1 MPAGKKSTKT
11 RLIEAALDLFA
22 ERGVTD
28 TTTKAVADRAQV
40 NEVTLF
46 RHFGSKHG
54 LLLAVM
60 EDSAVLAQL
69 GKSLL
74 EQATSKA
81 SLAQVLEDYAQVSL
95 DALEKVPELV
105 RSVVG
110 EAGQY
115 PPENRLALGQGLT
128 EANKYVAKHL
138 ARAIAKEGLESRF
151 PPETLTSLLNGL
163 LLGYFTIESTIEG
176 DELWLEREYF
186 LASLVE
192 LFLHGA
198 IVTATQ
204 TNIIPKTRLSQV
216 DREPIQDLPANLV
229 RSLFRQ
235 AKKQGRQ
242 EYALVYV
249 LFGAGL
255 STQEVIGLE
264 RSHCI
269 RESGQRILQINQG
282 AIRQVPLNQWILGK
296 RYGFSES
303 DPVTQW
309 LKIRKD
315 RQSALFINEQQQP
328 ISPEELETLWQ
339 TITNGL
345 LTPQAQPPTLKQAR
359 QTWYVEML
367 SKGIDLENLSILSG
381 MEIEQLQ
388 PFAQRAKEKAAIE
401 QAYRLDRLTSN
412 SNSL

>member
-60 EDSAVLAQL
+60 EDSAVFAQL
-69 GKSLL
+69 GKALL
-74 EQATSKA
+74 EQADSKA
-81 SLAQVLEDYAQVSL
+81 SVAQVLNDYAQVSL
-95 DALEKVPELV
+95 EALEQVPELV

-115 PPENRLALGQGLT
+115 PRENRLALGQGLT

-138 ARAIAKEGLESRF
+138 AKAIAQESLESRF

-163 LLGYFTIESTIEG
+163 LLGYFTIESTIDG
-176 DELWLEREYF
+176 DKLWLGREDF

-198 IVTATQ
+198 IVTPAPPSTISETQ
-204 TNIIPKTRLSQV
+204 LSPV
-216 DREPIQDLPANLV
+216 TREPVQDLPANLV
-229 RSLFRQ
+229 HSILRQ

-255 STQEVIGLE
+255 SAQEAIALE
-264 RSHCI
+264 RSHFI
-269 RESGQRILQINQG
+269 KESGQRILQINQG
-282 AIRQVPLNQWILGK
+282 VIRQVPLNQWIQGK
-296 RYGFSES
+296 RYGFTES
-303 DPVTQW
+303 DPVTRW

-315 RQSALFINEQQQP
+315 EQSALFINDHQQP
-328 ISPEELETLWQ
+328 ISLEELEILWQ
-339 TITNGL
+339 TVTLDL
-345 LTPQAQPPTLKQAR
+345 LTPQAQPPSLQQAKH
-359 QTWYVEML
+359 TWCIEMI
-367 SKGIDLENLSILSG
+367 SKGMDLENLSILSG
-381 MEIEQLQ
+381 MDIEYLQ
-388 PFAQRAKEKAAIE
+388 PFMHRATEKAAIE
-401 QAYRLDRLTSN
+401 QACHLDRQSN
-412 SNSL
+412 PS

>member
-28 TTTKAVADRAQV
+28 TTTKAVADRARV

-69 GKSLL
+69 GKALL

-81 SLAQVLEDYAQVSL
+81 GVAQVLQDYAQVSL

-115 PPENRLALGQGLT
+115 PPENRMALGQGLT

-138 ARAIAKEGLESRF
+138 ARAIAQEGLESRF

-176 DELWLEREYF
+176 DEFWLERGDF

-198 IVTATQ
+198 IVTSTQ
-204 TNIIPKTRLSQV
+204 TSITQETKSSQFTV
-216 DREPIQDLPANLV
+216 DRVQDLPVNLV
-229 RSLFRQ
+229 HSIFRR

-255 STQEVIGLE
+255 SPQEVIYLE

-269 RESGQRILQINQG
+269 KESGQHILQIDRG
-282 AIRQVPLNQWILGK
+282 AMRQVPLNQWIMGR
-296 RYGFSES
+296 RYGFAES

-309 LKIRKD
+309 LKTRKD
-315 RQSALFINEQQQP
+315 EQSALFLNEQQQP
-328 ISPEELETLWQ
+328 MSEQDVRTLWQ
-339 TITNGL
+339 ALTAGL
-345 LTPQAQPPTLKQAR
+345 LTPQAQPPTLKQAK
-359 QTWYVEML
+359 QTWCVEML

-381 MEIEQLQ
+381 IEIEQLQ

-401 QAYRLDRLTSN
+401 QAHLLDRQSN
-412 SNSL
+412 K

>member
-1 MPAGKKSTKT
+1 MSAGKKSTKT

-28 TTTKAVADRAQV
+28 TTTKAVADRARV

-69 GKSLL
+69 GKALL

-81 SLAQVLEDYAQVSL
+81 SVAQVLQDYAQVSL
-95 DALEKVPELV
+95 EALERVPELV

-115 PPENRLALGQGLT
+115 PPENRAALGQGLT
-128 EANKYVAKHL
+128 EANKYVAQHL
-138 ARAIAKEGLESRF
+138 AKAIAQQGLESRF

-176 DELWLEREYF
+176 DEFWLERGDF

-198 IVTATQ
+198 IVTSTK
-204 TNIIPKTRLSQV
+204 TNITQETRLSQFRGDQV
-216 DREPIQDLPANLV
+216 QDLPVNLV
-229 RSLFRQ
+229 RSIFRR

-242 EYALVYV
+242 EY
-249 LFGAGL
+249 
-255 STQEVIGLE
+255 
-264 RSHCI
+264 H
-269 RESGQRILQINQG
+269 
-282 AIRQVPLNQWILGK
+282 PK
-296 RYGFSES
+296 
-303 DPVTQW
+303 
-309 LKIRKD
+309 K
-315 RQSALFINEQQQP
+315 
-328 ISPEELETLWQ
+328 
-339 TITNGL
+339 
-345 LTPQAQPPTLKQAR
+345 
-359 QTWYVEML
+359 
-367 SKGIDLENLSILSG
+367 
-381 MEIEQLQ
+381 
-388 PFAQRAKEKAAIE
+388 
-401 QAYRLDRLTSN
+401 
-412 SNSL
+412 

>member
-1 MPAGKKSTKT
+1 MSARKKSTKT

-28 TTTKAVADRAQV
+28 TTTKAVADLAGV

-60 EDSAVLAQL
+60 EDSAVFAQL
-69 GKSLL
+69 GKALM
-74 EQATSKA
+74 EQADSKA
-81 SLAQVLEDYAQVSL
+81 SIAQVIEDYAQVSL
-95 DALEKVPELV
+95 EALERVPELV

-115 PPENRLALGQGLT
+115 PLENRLALGQGLT

-138 ARAIAKEGLESRF
+138 AKAIAQEGLESRF

-176 DELWLEREYF
+176 DEFWLEREDF

-198 IVTATQ
+198 IVTSTK
-204 TNIIPKTRLSQV
+204 TNITQETRLFPYAL
-216 DREPIQDLPANLV
+216 DRVQDLPANLV
-229 RSLFRQ
+229 RSILKQ
-235 AKKQGRQ
+235 AKKGGKQ
-242 EYALVYV
+242 EYALVYI

-255 STQEVIGLE
+255 SPEEIINLE

-269 RESGQRILQINQG
+269 KESGQHILQINQG
-282 AIRQVPLNQWILGK
+282 AIRQVPLNQWIMGK
-296 RYGFSES
+296 RYGFTQS
-303 DPVTQW
+303 DPVIQW
-309 LKIRKD
+309 LKTRKD
-315 RQSALFINEQQQP
+315 EQPALFLNEQQQRM
-328 ISPEELETLWQ
+328 SQEELTALWQ
-339 TITNGL
+339 TSTKNL
-345 LTPQAQPPTLKQAR
+345 LTPQAQPPTLKQAQ
-359 QTWYVEML
+359 QTWCVEML
-367 SKGIDLENLSILSG
+367 SKGVDLENLSILSG

-388 PFAQRAKEKAAIE
+388 PFAQRAREKAAIE
-401 QAYRLDRLTSN
+401 EAHNLDRHTN
-412 SNSL
+412 K

>member
-1 MPAGKKSTKT
+1 MSAGKKSTKT

-28 TTTKAVADRAQV
+28 TTTKAVADRAGV

-60 EDSAVLAQL
+60 EDSAVFAQL
-69 GKSLL
+69 GRALM
-74 EQATSKA
+74 EQADSKA
-81 SLAQVLEDYAQVSL
+81 SIAQVLEDYAQVSL
-95 DALEKVPELV
+95 EALERVPELV

-115 PPENRLALGQGLT
+115 PLENRLALGQGLT

-138 ARAIAKEGLESRF
+138 AKAIAQEGLESRF

-176 DELWLEREYF
+176 DELWLEREDF

-198 IVTATQ
+198 IVTSTK
-204 TNIIPKTRLSQV
+204 TNITQESRLSQLQSERV
-216 DREPIQDLPANLV
+216 EDLPANLV
-229 RSLFRQ
+229 RAILKQ

-255 STQEVIGLE
+255 SAEEVINLE

-269 RESGQRILQINQG
+269 KESEQRILQIERG
-282 AIRQVPLNQWILGK
+282 AIRQVPLNQWIMGK
-296 RYGFSES
+296 RYGFTQS
-303 DPVTQW
+303 DPLTQW

-315 RQSALFINEQQQP
+315 EQSALFINERQQP
-328 ISPEELETLWQ
+328 MSHEDLENLWQ
-339 TITNGL
+339 KITKDF
-345 LTPQAQPPTLKQAR
+345 LTPQGQSPTLKQAR
-359 QTWYVEML
+359 QTWCVEML
-367 SKGIDLENLSILSG
+367 SKGIDLDNLSILSG
-381 MEIEQLQ
+381 MDIEQLQ
-388 PFAQRAKEKAAIE
+388 PFAQRAREKAAIE
-401 QAYRLDRLTSN
+401 EAHSLDRQNNT
-412 SNSL
+412 